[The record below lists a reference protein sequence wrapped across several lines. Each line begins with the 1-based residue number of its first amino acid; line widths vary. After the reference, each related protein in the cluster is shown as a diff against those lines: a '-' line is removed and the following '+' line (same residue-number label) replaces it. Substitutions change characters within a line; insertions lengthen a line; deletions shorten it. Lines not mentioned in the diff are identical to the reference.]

1 VIVDTSALVAVIRG
15 EDDSAE
21 FVSAVR
27 QAHRSRISAGNYLE
41 AGIVIDRK
49 RDAAA
54 SRRLDT
60 LLSAMRIEVAP
71 VTSTQAGIAR
81 QAYRDFGK
89 ASGHPARLNFGDCFA
104 YALAID
110 TDEPLLF
117 KGDDFT
123 HTDVRVADR

>member
-1 VIVDTSALVAVIRG
+1 MIVDTSALVAVIRS
-15 EDDSAE
+15 EDDAAE

-71 VTSTQAGIAR
+71 VTPTQAGIAR

-89 ASGHPARLNFGDCFA
+89 ASGHPARFNFGDCFA
-104 YALAID
+104 YALAK
-110 TDEPLLF
+110 TTRQALESFYLF
-117 KGDDFT
+117 
-123 HTDVRVADR
+123 RL